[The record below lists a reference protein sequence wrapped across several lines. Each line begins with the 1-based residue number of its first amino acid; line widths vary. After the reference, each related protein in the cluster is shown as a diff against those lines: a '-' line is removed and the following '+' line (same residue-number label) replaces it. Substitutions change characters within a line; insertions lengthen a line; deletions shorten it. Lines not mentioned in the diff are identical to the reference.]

1 VVVGGSPYQTEYS
14 KSILGETDPR
24 VRCLGPVY
32 ESAALN
38 GLYQNA
44 YAYIHGHEVGGT
56 NPSLLR
62 AMQAGAPCIGVDVVF
77 TREVIGADG
86 LFFSKEAGVLA
97 GLLTSLDTE
106 PARLRALGEAMHAR
120 AAAQYRWDA
129 IAAAYASL
137 FEALVAARRAGRR
150 FDGAKG
156 GEVYHPLDF
165 PATVPTA
172 APAAAG
178 L

>member
-1 VVVGGSPYQTEYS
+1 
-14 KSILGETDPR
+14 
-24 VRCLGPVY
+24 VY